1 MLSVGQFHSSL
12 FESWHPTV
20 EPTADC
26 VLLLGESSATA
37 PKAELSLVV
46 YEPSLC
52 DETVIGRL
60 NYRQDFASVLL
71 NGTTAIIRLY

>member
-1 MLSVGQFHSSL
+1 M
-12 FESWHPTV
+12 

-26 VLLLGESSATA
+26 VLLLGVSSATA
-37 PKAELSLVV
+37 PKAELSLVA
-46 YEPSLC
+46 YEPSLR

-60 NYRQDFASVLL
+60 DYRQDFASVFL

>member
-1 MLSVGQFHSSL
+1 M
-12 FESWHPTV
+12 

-26 VLLLGESSATA
+26 VLILGESSVRA
-37 PKAELSLVV
+37 PKSELFLIV

-60 NYRQDFASVLL
+60 DYRQDFASVLL
-71 NGTTAIIRLY
+71 NGTTTFILFYTLDPFF

>member
-1 MLSVGQFHSSL
+1 M
-12 FESWHPTV
+12 V

-60 NYRQDFASVLL
+60 DYRQDFASVLL
-71 NGTTAIIRLY
+71 NGMVAFRLY